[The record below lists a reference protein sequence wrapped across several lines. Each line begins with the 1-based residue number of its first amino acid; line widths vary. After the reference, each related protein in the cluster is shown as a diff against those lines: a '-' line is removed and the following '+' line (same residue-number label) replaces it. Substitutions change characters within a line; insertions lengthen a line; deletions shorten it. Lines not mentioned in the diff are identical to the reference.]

1 MLVVC
6 FELSSFVSMSSTTQ
20 QQKLLEQLRVESQMP
35 RMQLSKSLK
44 EFVNYVNSKRSE
56 DPFLVGIDKKQNPFQ
71 EKNSCVLL

>member
-44 EFVNYVNSKRSE
+44 EFVSYVNSHRPE